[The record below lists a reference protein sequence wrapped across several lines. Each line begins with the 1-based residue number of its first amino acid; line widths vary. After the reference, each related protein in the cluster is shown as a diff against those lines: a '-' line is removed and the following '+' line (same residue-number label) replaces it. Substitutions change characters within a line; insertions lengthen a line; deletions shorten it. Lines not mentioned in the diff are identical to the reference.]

1 MSCLCKFKDGTES
14 FDTLVWWPLVLA
26 LTTEALNGKFVVG
39 AVSVDHHHAG
49 AVVPLKF
56 ESSRA
61 ADQVHVARV
70 IYLKAKLFKSRLGV
84 SQVDKEL
91 GGKVKKKCMST
102 SRSRWRKT
110 SDFKNQIV
118 IGREHPTLL

>member
-1 MSCLCKFKDGTES
+1 MELKTL
-14 FDTLVWWPLVLA
+14 TLVWWPLVLG
-26 LTTEALNGKFVVG
+26 LTAEALNGEFVVG

-84 SQVDKEL
+84 SQVDIEL
-91 GGKVKKKCMST
+91 GGKM
-102 SRSRWRKT
+102 
-110 SDFKNQIV
+110 KNKACQPAGLDGARYQIL
-118 IGREHPTLL
+118 RTKLR